1 MSSKIIMITLQNTY
15 YEPETLL
22 SSARDFTLF
31 NSHSNLMRYI
41 DHHYFTDEE
50 TEA

>member
-1 MSSKIIMITLQNTY
+1 MSTKIVMITLQNTC

-22 SSARDFTLF
+22 SSAKHFTLF

-41 DHHYFTDEE
+41 DHPYFIGEE
-50 TEA
+50 TKA